1 MTADTHTGPLA
12 AVDLGIVWAR
22 LVALVDEAGDA
33 LKRTAFSTVTRESND
48 FAVVLMDLGGR
59 AVAQSSISVPSF
71 LGVLPMLTKAL
82 LAGDFPVQKWRPG
95 DVVMTNDPWLCAG
108 HKPDIGV
115 VSPVFVDERLVG
127 FVGTI
132 AHSPDMGGALWGAGA
147 RDLYEEGLMVPPT
160 LLYRAGEPNETL
172 FDLVAANVRA
182 PRQTLGDVRAQVAAN
197 AQAARGLAPIL
208 DQAGLE
214 DLEGVSA
221 QIRGA
226 SEAAMRDALAAA
238 PDGTFRYAYDADGD
252 GLDEP
257 VHIEIAVTIDGD
269 TIAVDYAGT
278 GGPHSLGIN
287 AVMNYVY
294 AYTAYPIKCAF
305 SPDVPNND
313 GAFEPITVTAPVGSL
328 LNAQPP
334 VPLGARNITGNMLH
348 AAVFGALVQAVP
360 DRVQADCGAPCWSV
374 VLNGQDGRG
383 ETYVEYFFL
392 NGGYGAR
399 PTRDGEGVLSFPTN
413 VANVPIEV
421 LERSMPVL
429 FIEKSLRPDS
439 GGDGQ
444 FRGGLGQTTAF
455 RWEGDAPV
463 NLSLL
468 TEKTK
473 HRAAGLAGGEDGSM
487 GAARID
493 PERPLA
499 PKGLTKLTPGDTLTL
514 DLPGGGGFGDPA
526 DRDPDARARDRQLG
540 YVTANVDL
548 GIRSAERSGPPEV
561 ASSPT

>member
-1 MTADTHTGPLA
+1 MTTDTHTGPLA

-22 LVALVDEAGDA
+22 LLALVDEAGDA

-115 VSPVFVDERLVG
+115 VSPVFFDERLVG

-172 FDLVAANVRA
+172 FDIIAANVRA

-208 DQAGLE
+208 DEAGLE

-226 SEAAMRDALAAA
+226 SEAAMRGALAAA
-238 PDGTFRYAYDADGD
+238 PDGTYRYAYDADGD

-257 VHIEIAVTIDGD
+257 VHIEIAVTIEGD
-269 TIAVDYAGT
+269 TIGVDYAGT
-278 GGPHSLGIN
+278 SGPHSLGIN
-287 AVMNYVY
+287 AVMNYVT

-313 GAFEPITVTAPVGSL
+313 GAFEPITVTAPIGSL

-360 DRVQADCGAPCWSV
+360 DKVQADCGAPCWSV
-374 VLNGQDGRG
+374 VLNGQDARG

-399 PTRDGEGVLSFPTN
+399 PTRDGEGTLSFPTN

-429 FIEKSLRPDS
+429 FLEKSLRPDS

-444 FRGGLGQTTAF
+444 YRGGLGQTTAF

-473 HRAAGLAGGEDGSM
+473 HRAAGLAGGADGAL
-487 GAARID
+487 GAASID

-514 DLPGGGGFGDPA
+514 HLPGGGGFGDPA
-526 DRDPDARARDRQLG
+526 DRDPDARARDQRLG
-540 YVTANVDL
+540 YISKSEGGRAKSEASDL
-548 GIRSAERSGPPEV
+548 APP
-561 ASSPT
+561 SDS